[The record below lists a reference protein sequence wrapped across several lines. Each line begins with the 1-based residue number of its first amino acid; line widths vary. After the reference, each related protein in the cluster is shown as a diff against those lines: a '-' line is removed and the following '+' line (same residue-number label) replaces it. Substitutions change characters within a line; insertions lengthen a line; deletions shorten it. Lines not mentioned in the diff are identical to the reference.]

1 VAPSIS
7 NYSMPLSSA
16 SKSKNIHKIF
26 IVSIKEDA
34 KDLLERYSDLLLAEV
49 LKKINKQI

>member
-1 VAPSIS
+1 
-7 NYSMPLSSA
+7 MPLSSA